1 MKKIKVITV
10 ITNRASYGRLK
21 PFLLELEDSE
31 FFENIIISTA
41 SMNIYR
47 FGNAVS
53 ILKNDG
59 YRDIRILSNSIE
71 GDNQQNASK
80 VTALMMIELSTI
92 FNHEKPNY
100 VISFADRYET
110 LATSV
115 AATYQ
120 KIPLVHIQGGEISGN
135 IDDRVRNANSKLAD
149 IHFVTTE
156 KSRLRLL
163 NMLEDPDYVFNVG
176 CTCVETINNIKFD
189 KEHICKELK
198 DSGLGKLNPDEKYIL
213 VLQHPET
220 TAKIE
225 PREQI
230 KATIDAIND
239 VKLKKVVLWPNIDS
253 GTDEFSKYLRE
264 ECMNKDDFFMIRN
277 VPVNEYMQ
285 LMQFSEYMVGN
296 SSSLI
301 REAAILG
308 KRSILVGSRQ
318 KNREHDKNVIFC
330 DYDSEQIRN
339 TINGLTFDNIN
350 KSKRY
355 GNGDSS
361 KKMIKTLIDKY
372 TNDFSFK
379 KTILNYKND

>member
-1 MKKIKVITV
+1 MKIKIITV
-10 ITNRASYGRLK
+10 ITNRASYGRLR
-21 PFLLELEDSE
+21 PFLLELEKSE

-53 ILKNDG
+53 ILKDDG
-59 YRDIRILSNSIE
+59 YKDIRILSNSIE
-71 GDNQQNASK
+71 GDSQQNASK
-80 VTALMMIELSTI
+80 IAALMMIELSTI

-100 VISFADRYET
+100 VVSFADRYET

-156 KSRLRLL
+156 KSMLRLL
-163 NMLEDPDYVFNVG
+163 NMLEDPEYIFNVG
-176 CTCVETINNIKFD
+176 CTSVETINKIKFD
-189 KEHICKELK
+189 KESICKKLK
-198 DSGLGKLNPDEKYIL
+198 HSGIGKLNSEEKYIL

-230 KATIDAIND
+230 KATINAIND
-239 VKLKKVVLWPNIDS
+239 IKLKKVVLWPNIDS

-277 VPVNEYMQ
+277 MPVHEYIQ
-285 LMQFSEYMVGN
+285 LMYFSEYMVGN

-308 KRSILVGSRQ
+308 KRSVLVGSRQ
-318 KNREHDKNVIFC
+318 KNREHDENVIFC
-330 DYDSEQIRN
+330 DYDSEQIKN
-339 TINGLTFDNIN
+339 TIKALTFDNIN
-350 KSKRY
+350 KSRKY

-361 KKMIKTLIDKY
+361 KKMIEILIERASD
-372 TNDFSFK
+372 DFSFK
-379 KTILNYKND
+379 KTILNYKNE